1 MTYGDFDPNRGE
13 RRFSDPVLRDDD
25 KSGMTM
31 MGILAAIAIAL
42 VVGLV
47 YFNMGESTDTASN
60 TSPGVTTGSS
70 PPSQPSPP
78 AKSPDTPAKQ

>member
-13 RRFSDPVLRDDD
+13 RKLSDPVMRDDD

-42 VVGLV
+42 VVGLI

-60 TSPGVTTGSS
+60 TSPGVTTGAS
-70 PPSQPSPP
+70 PSQPSPP
-78 AKSPDTPAKQ
+78 AKSGDMAPKQ

>member
-1 MTYGDFDPNRGE
+1 MSYQDFDPNRGE
-13 RRFSDPVLRDDD
+13 RRFSDPVMRDED

-31 MGILAAIAIAL
+31 MGILAAIAVAL
-42 VVGLV
+42 VVGLI

-70 PPSQPSPP
+70 PASPP
-78 AKSPDTPAKQ
+78 AAPNQSGKTDSK